1 MRRKGEASSKRTGL
15 YYETQAAAFLEK
27 QGYQILERNFLCP
40 AGEIDLIAKEG
51 EYLCF
56 VEVKYRSERETGTP
70 EEGGRRKKAET
81 HFQGSPVLSYEA
93 WGLGDTTPCRFDVV
107 GIRPEGI
114 RVTKMHFHLKGELV
128 YGNKMG

>member
-15 YYETQAAAFLEK
+15 YYETQAAVFLEK
-27 QGYQILERNFLCP
+27 QGYQILERNFRCP

-70 EEGGRRKKAET
+70 EEAVDAKKQKRISRAALYYLMK
-81 HFQGSPVLSYEA
+81 Q
-93 WGLGDTTPCRFDVV
+93 GLGDTTPCRFDVV
-107 GIRPEGI
+107 GIRPDGI
-114 RVTKMHFHLKGELV
+114 RVTKNAFSFKR
-128 YGNKMG
+128 

>member
-51 EYLCF
+51 EYLCV

-70 EEGGRRKKAET
+70 EEAVDAKKQKRISKAAL
-81 HFQGSPVLSYEA
+81 FYLMKR
-93 WGLGDTTPCRFDVV
+93 GLGDTTPCRFDVV

-114 RVTKMHFHLKGELV
+114 RVTKNAFSFKR
-128 YGNKMG
+128 

>member
-15 YYETQAAAFLEK
+15 YYETQAAVFLEK

-70 EEGGRRKKAET
+70 EEAVDAKKQKRISRAAL
-81 HFQGSPVLSYEA
+81 FYLMKQ
-93 WGLGDTTPCRFDVV
+93 GLGDTTPCRFDVV
-107 GIRPEGI
+107 GIRPEWI
-114 RVTKMHFHLKGELV
+114 RVTKNAFSFKR
-128 YGNKMG
+128 

>member
-70 EEGGRRKKAET
+70 EEAVDAKKQKRISRAAL
-81 HFQGSPVLSYEA
+81 FYLMKQ
-93 WGLGDTTPCRFDVV
+93 GLGDTTPCRFDVV

-114 RVTKMHFHLKGELV
+114 RV
-128 YGNKMG
+128 NKNAFSFKR

>member
-15 YYETQAAAFLEK
+15 YYETLAAAFLEK
-27 QGYQILERNFLCP
+27 QGYKILERNFRCP

-70 EEGGRRKKAET
+70 EEAVDPKKQKRISRAALYYLMK
-81 HFQGSPVLSYEA
+81 Q
-93 WGLGDTTPCRFDVV
+93 GLGDTTPCRFDVV
-107 GIRPEGI
+107 GIRPDKI
-114 RVTKMHFHLKGELV
+114 RVTKNAFSFKR
-128 YGNKMG
+128 

>member
-15 YYETQAAAFLEK
+15 YYETQAAVFLEK
-27 QGYQILERNFLCP
+27 QGYQILERNFRCP

-70 EEGGRRKKAET
+70 EEAVDARKQKRISRAALYYLMK
-81 HFQGSPVLSYEA
+81 Q
-93 WGLGDTTPCRFDVV
+93 GLGDTTPCRFDVV
-107 GIRPEGI
+107 GIRPDRI
-114 RVTKMHFHLKGELV
+114 RVTKNAFSFKR
-128 YGNKMG
+128 

>member
-15 YYETQAAAFLEK
+15 YYETQAAVFLEK
-27 QGYQILERNFLCP
+27 RGYQILERNFCCP

-56 VEVKYRSERETGTP
+56 VEVKYRREGKTGTP
-70 EEGGRRKKAET
+70 EEAVDAKKQKRISRAALYYLMK
-81 HFQGSPVLSYEA
+81 Q
-93 WGLGDTTPCRFDVV
+93 GLGDTTPCRFDVV

-114 RVTKMHFHLKGELV
+114 LVTKNAFSFKR
-128 YGNKMG
+128 

>member
-15 YYETQAAAFLEK
+15 YYETQAAVFLEK
-27 QGYQILERNFLCP
+27 QGYQILERNFRCP

-70 EEGGRRKKAET
+70 EEAVDAKKQKRISRAALYYLMK
-81 HFQGSPVLSYEA
+81 Q
-93 WGLGDTTPCRFDVV
+93 GLGDTTPCRFDVV
-107 GIRPEGI
+107 GIRPDRI
-114 RVTKMHFHLKGELV
+114 RVTKNAFSFKR
-128 YGNKMG
+128 

>member
-15 YYETQAAAFLEK
+15 YYETQAAVFLEK
-27 QGYQILERNFLCP
+27 QGYQILERNFRCP

-70 EEGGRRKKAET
+70 EEAVDARKQKRISRAA
-81 HFQGSPVLSYEA
+81 LYYLMKK
-93 WGLGDTTPCRFDVV
+93 GLGDTTPSRFDVV
-107 GIRPEGI
+107 GIRPDRI
-114 RVTKMHFHLKGELV
+114 RVTKNAFSFKR
-128 YGNKMG
+128 

>member
-15 YYETQAAAFLEK
+15 YYETQAAVFLEK
-27 QGYQILERNFLCP
+27 QGYQILERNFRCP

-70 EEGGRRKKAET
+70 EEAVDAKKQKRISRAAL
-81 HFQGSPVLSYEA
+81 FYLMKQ
-93 WGLGDTTPCRFDVV
+93 GLGDTTPCRFDVV

-114 RVTKMHFHLKGELV
+114 RVTKNAFSFKR
-128 YGNKMG
+128 

>member
-15 YYETQAAAFLEK
+15 YYETQAAVFLEK
-27 QGYQILERNFLCP
+27 QGYQILERNFRCP

-70 EEGGRRKKAET
+70 EEAVDARKQKRISRAALYYLMK
-81 HFQGSPVLSYEA
+81 Q
-93 WGLGDTTPCRFDVV
+93 GLGDTTPCRFDVV
-107 GIRPEGI
+107 GIRPDGI
-114 RVTKMHFHLKGELV
+114 RVTKNAFSFKR
-128 YGNKMG
+128 

>member
-15 YYETQAAAFLEK
+15 YYETQAAVFLEK
-27 QGYQILERNFLCP
+27 QGYQILERNFRCP

-70 EEGGRRKKAET
+70 EEAVDARKQKRISRAA
-81 HFQGSPVLSYEA
+81 LYYLMKK
-93 WGLGDTTPCRFDVV
+93 GLGDTTPCLFDVV
-107 GIRPEGI
+107 GIRPDRI
-114 RVTKMHFHLKGELV
+114 RVTKNAFSFKR
-128 YGNKMG
+128 